1 MELSL
6 LVWLLP
12 TLALVAGV
20 AIGFLV
26 ARLLPNAAPSST
38 QRQLDDI
45 QERFDSYQ
53 NEVVTH
59 FNSTANLVQKLTQS
73 YQEVQEHLAEGA
85 NRLALDEQTRQ
96 RLLAA
101 LHADAA
107 QAPRERLTPPRG
119 DQEPP
124 RDYAPKAPNAP
135 GMLDEHYGLKK
146 S

>member
-1 MELSL
+1 MEHSL

-26 ARLLPNAAPSST
+26 ARLLPNAAPNRT

-59 FNSTANLVQKLTQS
+59 FNSTATLVQKLTQS
-73 YQEVQEHLAEGA
+73 YQDVQDHLAEGA
-85 NRLALDEQTRQ
+85 NRLALDELTRQ

-101 LHADAA
+101 LHADSA
-107 QAPRERLTPPRG
+107 QAPRERLTPPRN
-119 DQEPP
+119 QEAPK
-124 RDYAPKAPNAP
+124 DYAPKTPNAP

-146 S
+146 

>member
-1 MELSL
+1 MEHSL
-6 LVWLLP
+6 LVRLLP

-26 ARLLPNAAPSST
+26 ARLLPNAAPNRT

-59 FNSTANLVQKLTQS
+59 FNSTANLVKKLTQS
-73 YQEVQEHLAEGA
+73 YQEVQDHLADGA
-85 NRLALDEQTRQ
+85 NRLALDDITRQ

-101 LHADAA
+101 LNSDAP
-107 QAPRERLTPPRG
+107 QTPRERLTPPREN
-119 DQEPP
+119 QEPP
-124 RDYAPKAPNAP
+124 RDYVPKTPNAP

-146 S
+146 

>member
-1 MELSL
+1 M
-6 LVWLLP
+6 LP

-26 ARLLPNAAPSST
+26 ARLLPNAAPNRT

-59 FNSTANLVQKLTQS
+59 FNSTATLVKKLTQS
-73 YQEVQEHLAEGA
+73 YQEVQDHLADGA
-85 NRLALDEQTRQ
+85 NRLALDDITRQ

-101 LHADAA
+101 LHSDAT
-107 QAPRERLTPPRG
+107 QAPRERLTPPREN
-119 DQEPP
+119 QEPP

-146 S
+146 

>member
-1 MELSL
+1 MEHSL

>member
-1 MELSL
+1 MEHSL

-20 AIGFLV
+20 AIGFLI
-26 ARLLPNAAPSST
+26 ARLLPNAVPNST

-59 FNSTANLVQKLTQS
+59 FNSTAALVKKLTQS
-73 YQEVQEHLAEGA
+73 YQDVQEHLSEGA

-101 LHADAA
+101 LHADSA
-107 QAPRERLTPPRG
+107 QATRERLTPPR

-124 RDYAPKAPNAP
+124 RDYAPKAPNSP

-146 S
+146 

>member
-1 MELSL
+1 
-6 LVWLLP
+6 V
-12 TLALVAGV
+12 
-20 AIGFLV
+20 
-26 ARLLPNAAPSST
+26 PNAAPSST

-59 FNSTANLVQKLTQS
+59 FNSTANLVKKLTAS
-73 YQEVQEHLAEGA
+73 YQEVQDHLAEGA

-101 LHADAA
+101 LHADATV
-107 QAPRERLTPPRG
+107 APRERLTPPRN
-119 DQEPP
+119 QEPP

-146 S
+146 

>member
-1 MELSL
+1 MEHSL

-26 ARLLPNAAPSST
+26 ARLLPNAAPNRT

-59 FNSTANLVQKLTQS
+59 FNSTAALVQKLTQS
-73 YQEVQEHLAEGA
+73 YQDVQDHLAEGA
-85 NRLALDEQTRQ
+85 NRLALDELTRQ

-101 LHADAA
+101 LHADSA
-107 QAPRERLTPPRG
+107 QAPRERLTPPRS
-119 DQEPP
+119 QEAPK
-124 RDYAPKAPNAP
+124 DYAPKTPNAP

-146 S
+146 

>member
-1 MELSL
+1 
-6 LVWLLP
+6 LLP

-20 AIGFLV
+20 AIGFLL
-26 ARLLPNAAPSST
+26 ARLLPNAVPNST

-59 FNSTANLVQKLTQS
+59 FNATASLVKKLTQS
-73 YQEVQEHLAEGA
+73 YQDVQDHLSEGA

-101 LHADAA
+101 LHADSA
-107 QAPRERLTPPRG
+107 QAPRERLTPPR

-124 RDYAPKAPNAP
+124 RDYAPKAPNSP

-146 S
+146 

>member
-1 MELSL
+1 
-6 LVWLLP
+6 LV
-12 TLALVAGV
+12 VADSCPGCGCRHWIPDRSP
-20 AIGFLV
+20 A
-26 ARLLPNAAPSST
+26 PNAAPSRT

-59 FNSTANLVQKLTQS
+59 FNSTAMLVKKLTQS
-73 YQEVQEHLAEGA
+73 YQEVQDHLAEGA

-107 QAPRERLTPPRG
+107 QAPRERLTPPRESG
-119 DQEPP
+119 
-124 RDYAPKAPNAP
+124 AAA
-135 GMLDEHYGLKK
+135 
-146 S
+146 

>member
-1 MELSL
+1 MEHSL

-20 AIGFLV
+20 AIGFLI
-26 ARLLPNAAPSST
+26 ARLLPNAAPNRT

-59 FNSTANLVQKLTQS
+59 FNSTASLMHKLTQS
-73 YQEVQEHLAEGA
+73 YQDVQDHLAEGA
-85 NRLALDEQTRQ
+85 NRLALDELTRQ

-101 LHADAA
+101 LHADSV
-107 QAPRERLTPPRG
+107 QAPRERLTPPRS
-119 DQEPP
+119 QEAPK
-124 RDYAPKAPNAP
+124 DYAPKTPNAP

-146 S
+146 

>member
-1 MELSL
+1 
-6 LVWLLP
+6 LLP

-20 AIGFLV
+20 AIGFLI
-26 ARLLPNAAPSST
+26 ARLVPSAAPSST

-59 FNSTANLVQKLTQS
+59 FNSTASLVKKLSQS
-73 YQEVQEHLAEGA
+73 YQEVQDHLSEGA
-85 NRLALDEQTRQ
+85 NRLALDDLTRQ

-101 LHADAA
+101 LHADTV
-107 QAPRERLTPPRG
+107 QSPRERLTPPRS
-119 DQEPP
+119 QEPP

-146 S
+146 

>member
-1 MELSL
+1 MPRL
-6 LVWLLP
+6 
-12 TLALVAGV
+12 T
-20 AIGFLV
+20 
-26 ARLLPNAAPSST
+26 ARNVSWMIF
-38 QRQLDDI
+38 RNV
-45 QERFDSYQ
+45 FDNYQ

-59 FNSTANLVQKLTQS
+59 FNSTATLVKKLTAS
-73 YQEVQEHLAEGA
+73 YQEVQDHLAEGA

-107 QAPRERLTPPRG
+107 QAPRERLTPPR

-124 RDYAPKAPNAP
+124 RDYAPKKMPNAP

-146 S
+146 

>member
-1 MELSL
+1 MEHSL

-20 AIGFLV
+20 AIGFLL
-26 ARLLPNAAPSST
+26 ARLLPNAVPNST

-59 FNSTANLVQKLTQS
+59 FNSTASLVKKLTQS
-73 YQEVQEHLAEGA
+73 YQEVQDHLSEGA

-101 LHADAA
+101 LHADSA
-107 QAPRERLTPPRG
+107 QAPRERLTPPK

-124 RDYAPKAPNAP
+124 RDYAPKAPNSP
-135 GMLDEHYGLKK
+135 GMLDEHYVLKK
-146 S
+146 

>member
-1 MELSL
+1 
-6 LVWLLP
+6 V
-12 TLALVAGV
+12 
-20 AIGFLV
+20 I
-26 ARLLPNAAPSST
+26 
-38 QRQLDDI
+38 
-45 QERFDSYQ
+45 
-53 NEVVTH
+53 TH
-59 FNSTANLVQKLTQS
+59 FNSTATLVKKLTQS
-73 YQEVQEHLAEGA
+73 YQEVQDHLAEGA

-107 QAPRERLTPPRG
+107 QARERLTPPR

-146 S
+146 

>member
-1 MELSL
+1 VEHSL

-20 AIGFLV
+20 VIGFLV

-38 QRQLDDI
+38 QRQLDDV
-45 QERFDSYQ
+45 QERFNSYQ

-59 FNSTANLVQKLTQS
+59 FNSTATLVNKLSQS
-73 YQEVQEHLAEGA
+73 YQDVQDHLTDGA
-85 NRLALDEQTRQ
+85 NRLALDELTRQ
-96 RLLAA
+96 RLLAS

-107 QAPRERLTPPRG
+107 QAPRDRLTPPRHS
-119 DQEPP
+119 EAPK
-124 RDYAPKAPNAP
+124 DYAPKTPNAP

-146 S
+146 

>member
-1 MELSL
+1 MEHSL

-12 TLALVAGV
+12 TLALVVGV
-20 AIGFLV
+20 AIGFLIARV
-26 ARLLPNAAPSST
+26 APNAAPSRT
-38 QRQLDDI
+38 QRQLDNI

-59 FNSTANLVQKLTQS
+59 FNSTATLVKKLTQS
-73 YQEVQEHLAEGA
+73 YQEVQDHLAEGA

-96 RLLAA
+96 RLIAA

-107 QAPRERLTPPRG
+107 QAPRERLTPPR

-124 RDYAPKAPNAP
+124 RDYAPKAPNSP

-146 S
+146 

>member
-20 AIGFLV
+20 VIGFLV

-38 QRQLDDI
+38 QRQLDDV
-45 QERFDSYQ
+45 QERFNSYQ

-59 FNSTANLVQKLTQS
+59 FNSSATLVNKLSQNF
-73 YQEVQEHLAEGA
+73 QEVQDHLADGA
-85 NRLALDEQTRQ
+85 NRLALDELTRQ
-96 RLLAA
+96 RLLAS
-101 LHADAA
+101 LHSDAA
-107 QAPRERLTPPRG
+107 QAPRDRLTPPRNS
-119 DQEPP
+119 EAPK
-124 RDYAPKAPNAP
+124 DYAPKTPNAP

-146 S
+146 